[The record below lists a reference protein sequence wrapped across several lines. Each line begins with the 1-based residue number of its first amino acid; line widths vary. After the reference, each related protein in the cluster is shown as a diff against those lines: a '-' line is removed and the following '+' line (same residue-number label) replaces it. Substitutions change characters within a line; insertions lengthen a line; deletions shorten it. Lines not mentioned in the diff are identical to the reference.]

1 MKKVTFNLYMDKEEG
16 KFNLVL
22 TAEDS
27 KEQSCVTLRNY
38 EHIDFETVCKV
49 LSIRN
54 KGEESLPADGFS
66 SQVKRFNAH
75 LHSYFDLARSTVAK
89 TAQPNVLTS
98 ISSQR
103 NGRDCT
109 VHISKVSDGQY
120 EVASFNGQRCKAKL
134 FSNPEEA
141 TKYATEYANL

>member
-1 MKKVTFNLYMDKEEG
+1 MKKVTFNLYTGNEEG
-16 KFNLVL
+16 KFCLVL

-27 KEQSCVTLRNY
+27 EEQSCATLRNY

-75 LHSYFDLARSTVAK
+75 LHSYFDLDTVPIVVQAVYTGK
-89 TAQPNVLTS
+89 VETAYSSSFEKLTED
-98 ISSQR
+98 QQEKLK
-103 NGRDCT
+103 
-109 VHISKVSDGQY
+109 KVIENS
-120 EVASFNGQRCKAKL
+120 
-134 FSNPEEA
+134 
-141 TKYATEYANL
+141 

>member
-27 KEQSCVTLRNY
+27 EEQSCATLRNY
-38 EHIDFETVCKV
+38 EHIDFEKVCKI

-54 KGEESLPADGFS
+54 KGVTLPADGFS

-75 LHSYFDLARSTVAK
+75 LHSYFDLDSVPIVVQAIYTGEVETVYSSNFK
-89 TAQPNVLTS
+89 KLTED
-98 ISSQR
+98 QQEKLK
-103 NGRDCT
+103 
-109 VHISKVSDGQY
+109 KVIENS
-120 EVASFNGQRCKAKL
+120 
-134 FSNPEEA
+134 
-141 TKYATEYANL
+141 

>member
-75 LHSYFDLARSTVAK
+75 LHSYFDLDTAPIVVQAIYTGKIETVY
-89 TAQPNVLTS
+89 
-98 ISSQR
+98 SSNFEKITEDQQEKLK
-103 NGRDCT
+103 
-109 VHISKVSDGQY
+109 KVIENS
-120 EVASFNGQRCKAKL
+120 
-134 FSNPEEA
+134 
-141 TKYATEYANL
+141 

>member
-16 KFNLVL
+16 EFNLVL

-38 EHIDFETVCKV
+38 EHTDFETVCKV

-54 KGEESLPADGFS
+54 KDVTLPDDGFS

-75 LHSYFDLARSTVAK
+75 VHTFFDLDTVPIVVQAVYTGK
-89 TAQPNVLTS
+89 IETVYSSNFEKLTKD
-98 ISSQR
+98 QQEKLK
-103 NGRDCT
+103 
-109 VHISKVSDGQY
+109 KVIENS
-120 EVASFNGQRCKAKL
+120 
-134 FSNPEEA
+134 
-141 TKYATEYANL
+141 